1 MRYGFFNSEMTGTDE
16 NGMPIFDRAEQADFF
31 AKYFSSFV
39 RNGVMP
45 DSFNASVSG
54 RVLTL
59 SPGVTFIEGYFGWE
73 SESTV
78 LNLNDGNYVIT
89 AKLDLADRKIS
100 INAKPADSSP
110 VRSGDIYEL
119 YLYNAVCTDGV
130 ITLSDYRTDD
140 TLCGRMGA
148 HNPQIF
154 CGTAEPS
161 DSFGENGDIYIMY

>member
-39 RNGVMP
+39 RDGVMP

-54 RVLTL
+54 NILTL
-59 SPGVTFIEGYFGWE
+59 SPGVVFIQGYFGWE
-73 SESTV
+73 SGNTRFQLVSGNQIITAR
-78 LNLNDGNYVIT
+78 LNLT
-89 AKLDLADRKIS
+89 ERTIS
-100 INAKPADSSP
+100 IISKTDGAEPI
-110 VRSGDIYEL
+110 RSGDIYEL
-119 YLYNAVCTDGV
+119 HLYSLNYNGSSAVLTDH
-130 ITLSDYRTDD
+130 RTDD

-148 HNPQIF
+148 HNPMIF

-161 DSFGENGDIYIMY
+161 NSFGENGDLYIQY